1 VRRVTLLAVV
11 WPMFGGGLAR
21 TGFSSEATLTPAR
34 APALAPA
41 WTARLG
47 GVLDA
52 QPAVDGDTV
61 VAASENGVVA
71 ALDLRSGRTLWRR
84 RLPARRTAC
93 ADLPHGEYGIS
104 TTPVIGGG
112 RVYVVAEDGR
122 AYALRLRDGR
132 TAPGWP
138 VRALADPKAEHVWGA
153 LALWRGTLYVPAA
166 SRCDNAF
173 YHGEVVAIS
182 VSRRR
187 RVARWSA
194 VPRGHG
200 GGIWAWGGIA
210 VDATH
215 GLLFAATAN
224 AQGRGGEALR
234 YGEHVV
240 ALDRRLRLHAANHPA
255 VPRHG
260 DADFGGHPV
269 LIDASG
275 CPPLLAVAHK
285 AGAVLLYDRTRLGR
299 GPLQRFQ
306 AGDPTLLDELGTYA
320 WSPPQRT
327 LYLANASDGP
337 VGHGLVALRLGS
349 DCRLRLRW
357 RTAVEDSPYRPGPV
371 TVTGGGVVAFSG
383 GTDGRVFLADAATG
397 ALSATLRAGAP
408 VYGGVTVADETVL
421 VPAWDGRLHAYR

>member
-1 VRRVTLLAVV
+1 VRRVTLLALV
-11 WPMFGGGLAR
+11 WPMFAGGLAR
-21 TGFSSEATLTPAR
+21 TGFTPDAMLTPAA
-34 APALAPA
+34 APAPA
-41 WTARLG
+41 WNARLG

-52 QPAVDGDTV
+52 QPAVAGDTV

-71 ALDLRSGRTLWRR
+71 ALDLDTGRTLWRR
-84 RLPARRTAC
+84 RLPARRTTC

-104 TTPVIGGG
+104 TTPVVSGS

-122 AYALRLRDGR
+122 AYALGLRDGR
-132 TAPGWP
+132 TARGWP
-138 VRALADPKAEHVWGA
+138 VRALADPRAEHVWGA
-153 LALWRGTLYVPAA
+153 LALWRGRLYVPAA

-182 VSRRR
+182 VSKHRRI
-187 RVARWSA
+187 ARWSA

-200 GGIWAWGGIA
+200 GGVWAWGGIA
-210 VDATH
+210 VDAAR
-215 GLLFAATAN
+215 GRLYVATAN
-224 AQGRGGEALR
+224 AQGRGGEAFA

-240 ALDRRLRLHAANHPA
+240 ALDARLRVRAANHPA

-260 DADFGGHPV
+260 DADFGGHPM

-285 AGAVLLYDRTRLGR
+285 AGAVLLYDRRRLGR
-299 GPLQRFQ
+299 GPLQRLQ
-306 AGDPTLLDELGTYA
+306 AGDPALLDELGTYA
-320 WSPPQRT
+320 WSPPRRT

-337 VGHGLVALRLGS
+337 IGHGMAALRLGA
-349 DCRLRLRW
+349 DCRLHARW

-371 TVTGGGVVAFSG
+371 TVTGGGVVAWSG
-383 GTDGRVFLADAATG
+383 GTDGRVFLADAASG
-397 ALSATLRAGAP
+397 GPAATLRVGAP
-408 VYGGVTVADETVL
+408 VYGGVTIVGATVL